1 MAQRLAGYYQYIEAL
16 DHEVV
21 YDGERPGDVV
31 AFEHPYGGESKG
43 CIKDTAITM
52 GGRLVASE
60 QAVIGY
66 VPPKFETEEV
76 LDERVVLT
84 GSGDYTVPEGVYT
97 LTVVCIQA
105 GTGAQAGFDGE
116 PGGGTQLIVTTKEQ
130 DAGGSWSDTQADGG
144 EGGQKGAP
152 GAGGKVY
159 RATIDVVP
167 GQVIHYECGTPGV
180 GGATNGA
187 VGAAGG
193 ETTFGDL
200 SSAQGASSEI
210 GYVDPVTEEEL
221 AKPGTEG
228 VDGAAGGRGG
238 QASSRGGDYG
248 ENGEMCPRT
257 LAARVGL
264 RMDGS
269 LTIIHLKMYASMV
282 VEQAVEPPMGK
293 TENPAATVRRRLA
306 EQGRP
311 LMYPKRRTKLE
322 LEEMAGTAVAVAVGP
337 EDCLH
342 LRRLMAVR
350 ITGRY
355 LDHEGRRIGG
365 ERVSWFKW
373 RAGRCNPVFWSEKKT
388 GFRPDPG

>member
-1 MAQRLAGYYQYIEAL
+1 
-16 DHEVV
+16 
-21 YDGERPGDVV
+21 
-31 AFEHPYGGESKG
+31 
-43 CIKDTAITM
+43 M
-52 GGRLVASE
+52 G
-60 QAVIGY
+60 
-66 VPPKFETEEV
+66 P
-76 LDERVVLT
+76 
-84 GSGDYTVPEGVYT
+84 
-97 LTVVCIQA
+97 
-105 GTGAQAGFDGE
+105 
-116 PGGGTQLIVTTKEQ
+116 
-130 DAGGSWSDTQADGG
+130 
-144 EGGQKGAP
+144 
-152 GAGGKVY
+152 
-159 RATIDVVP
+159 
-167 GQVIHYECGTPGV
+167 
-180 GGATNGA
+180 

-248 ENGEMCPRT
+248 ENGEDVPPNTGGPGGPPYGWKFDDYTSENVRIYGGGAGGG
-257 LAARVGL
+257 AAHGKDGEPGSDSPTAVG
-264 RMDGS
+264 G
-269 LTIIHLKMYASMV
+269 A
-282 VEQAVEPPMGK
+282 
-293 TENPAATVRRRLA
+293 
-306 EQGRP
+306 GRP
-311 LMYPKRRTKLE
+311 LMYPNARTKLE

>member
-1 MAQRLAGYYQYIEAL
+1 M
-16 DHEVV
+16 V

-248 ENGEMCPRT
+248 ENGED
-257 LAARVGL
+257 V
-264 RMDGS
+264 
-269 LTIIHLKMYASMV
+269 
-282 VEQAVEPPMGK
+282 PPMGK

-342 LRRLMAVR
+342 LRRLMARQNYRPVS
-350 ITGRY
+350 GS
-355 LDHEGRRIGG
+355 RRTADRRGKG
-365 ERVSWFKW
+365 LLVQM
-373 RAGRCNPVFWSEKKT
+373 AGRAV
-388 GFRPDPG
+388 